1 MKSVLKNE
9 TGIEGWIIEKVRGIE
24 KYSDL

>member
-9 TGIEGWIIEKVRGIE
+9 TGIEGWIIEKVRVIE
-24 KYSDL
+24 K